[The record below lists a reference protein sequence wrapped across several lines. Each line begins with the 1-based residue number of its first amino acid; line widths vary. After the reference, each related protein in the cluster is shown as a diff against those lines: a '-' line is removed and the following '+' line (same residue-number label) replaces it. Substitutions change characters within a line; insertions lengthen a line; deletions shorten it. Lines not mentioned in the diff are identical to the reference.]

1 MSSTSIA
8 RFSDIDGGGRYRASL
23 FRIVDRRHT
32 QYMIL
37 QSVEGRMGKGFEM
50 AKKSQVAE
58 AQATLVQAAKTS
70 SEGVRTLAGE
80 ALGAAAAAAA
90 NVVMN
95 RVAQV
100 LGKGGETVSNA
111 APVAQTA
118 VQEAVVSA
126 VGPSKKRRTAIKKKL
141 ASAKPRNAKKTP
153 AKKLQKTAV
162 KKKRSSSARKKR

>member
-1 MSSTSIA
+1 
-8 RFSDIDGGGRYRASL
+8 
-23 FRIVDRRHT
+23 
-32 QYMIL
+32 
-37 QSVEGRMGKGFEM
+37 M

-58 AQATLVQAAKTS
+58 AQATLVEAAKTS

-100 LGKGGETVSNA
+100 LGKGEQTVADA
-111 APVAQTA
+111 APSAQTA

-126 VGPSKKRRTAIKKKL
+126 VGPSKKRRTAIKRKL
-141 ASAKPRNAKKTP
+141 APAKPRNVKKTSAKKT
-153 AKKLQKTAV
+153 V
-162 KKKRSSSARKKR
+162 KKAVTKKRPSPARKRR

>member
-1 MSSTSIA
+1 
-8 RFSDIDGGGRYRASL
+8 
-23 FRIVDRRHT
+23 
-32 QYMIL
+32 
-37 QSVEGRMGKGFEM
+37 M

-58 AQATLVQAAKTS
+58 AQATLVEAAKTS

-100 LGKGGETVSNA
+100 LGKGEETVANA
-111 APVAQTA
+111 APSAQTV

-126 VGPSKKRRTAIKKKL
+126 VGPSKKRRAAIKQKF
-141 ASAKPRNAKKTP
+141 APAKPRNVKKTSAKKSV
-153 AKKLQKTAV
+153 KKAV
-162 KKKRSSSARKKR
+162 KKKRPSPARKKR

>member
-1 MSSTSIA
+1 
-8 RFSDIDGGGRYRASL
+8 
-23 FRIVDRRHT
+23 
-32 QYMIL
+32 
-37 QSVEGRMGKGFEM
+37 M

-58 AQATLVQAAKTS
+58 AQATLVEAAKTS

-100 LGKGGETVSNA
+100 LGKGEQTVADA
-111 APVAQTA
+111 APSAQTA

-126 VGPSKKRRTAIKKKL
+126 VGPSKKRRTAIKRKL
-141 ASAKPRNAKKTP
+141 APAKPRNVKKTSAKKTV
-153 AKKLQKTAV
+153 KIAV
-162 KKKRSSSARKKR
+162 TKKRPSPARKRR